1 MEMKEEMENS
11 RDVVDYLLTTW
22 SWLIDEVI
30 QYTLRHRDPALDDTP
45 GGTLWSKGNE
55 VLTRCARRYDPT
67 IAPFEN
73 YVRKSLYRAFRCFPR
88 MVSLTSDN
96 GSGEYEEY
104 EIEDD
109 YAVSST
115 DGEDWAS
122 VDEAFLLL
130 KAKDPR
136 LAELVRLR
144 AKGLTYRQIVQVLG
158 RALGTV
164 WRQHHQARKQV
175 QKFFR
180 QSGGERAWPRGRDWG
195 QSMVDLKLLS
205 VWENGIEGRPY
216 ARHLV
221 ADKVLDVILARE
233 ADIRSRGLWW
243 SNDEAD

>member
-1 MEMKEEMENS
+1 MENPPHIVAELVS
-11 RDVVDYLLTTW
+11 RY
-22 SWLIDEVI
+22 SWLINEVVE
-30 QYTLRHRDPALDDTP
+30 YTLRHRDPALDDTE
-45 GGTLWSKGNE
+45 GGVLHLKGLD
-55 VLTRCARRYDPT
+55 VLAGCARRYDPA

-73 YVRKSLYRAFRCFPR
+73 YVRKSLYRAFRCFPP

-115 DGEDWAS
+115 DGEDWQS
-122 VDEAFLLL
+122 VYATLDWLED
-130 KAKDPR
+130 KDPR

-144 AKGLTYRQIVQVLG
+144 GEGLTYRQIVQVLG

-243 SNDEAD
+243 SDDDAD